1 MMASALGRLSLD
13 ASNKLLPLFPQQQQL
28 PSLQHLRISK
38 VGEFSRICSQIDLA
52 TTPSQEPRL
61 TSTRE
66 KRLADSVM
74 DVVSS
79 PIYIR
84 DSEGLDDDEH
94 WAEQRAKAASGF
106 VLFRR

>member
-1 MMASALGRLSLD
+1 
-13 ASNKLLPLFPQQQQL
+13 
-28 PSLQHLRISK
+28 
-38 VGEFSRICSQIDLA
+38 
-52 TTPSQEPRL
+52 
-61 TSTRE
+61 
-66 KRLADSVM
+66 M

-106 VLFRR
+106 HIV